1 MPFRL
6 FRTFLNNEKTIQQ
19 LSESV
24 PVRLAAKAIVRGMK
38 QVEEKVE
45 KIDVGKKL
53 NRLKSLYEEEYQKAL
68 KKWHDPGFLSEKKS
82 IIVELLSHCID
93 VYWLK

>member
-38 QVEEKVE
+38 QIESKVD
-45 KIDVGKKL
+45 KLDVGKKID
-53 NRLKSLYEEEYQKAL
+53 KFKAIYEEEYQKAI
-68 KKWHDPGFLSEKKS
+68 KK
-82 IIVELLSHCID
+82 
-93 VYWLK
+93 

>member
-68 KKWHDPGFLSEKKS
+68 KK
-82 IIVELLSHCID
+82 
-93 VYWLK
+93 

>member
-38 QVEEKVE
+38 QVESRVDKL
-45 KIDVGKKL
+45 DVGKKID
-53 NRLKSLYEEEYQKAL
+53 KFKAIYEEEYQKAI
-68 KKWHDPGFLSEKKS
+68 KK
-82 IIVELLSHCID
+82 
-93 VYWLK
+93 